1 MKHQRQRRR
10 KGEKGRCTLGV
21 KEEGRT
27 CWERKNCFGAKNG
40 GSMPGMKAK
49 MGVKGKAG
57 RILGFKEGGTNKRS
71 H

>member
-1 MKHQRQRRR
+1 MHVRSE
-10 KGEKGRCTLGV
+10 GGREDMLGA
-21 KEEGRT
+21 K
-27 CWERKNCFGAKNG
+27 KKCFGAKNG

-57 RILGFKEGGTNKRS
+57 RMLGLKEGGTNKRS